1 MAELSK
7 AGNDNPATTP
17 RALKQSNAP
26 ESGTVRSGV
35 GLTAS
40 KMRLRASSSLIIAN
54 HFNQQSAIGNGQF
67 FAIFSLCFLV
77 RWLSGRKQRFAKA
90 P

>member
-7 AGNDNPATTP
+7 VGSGNPATTL
-17 RALKQSNAP
+17 RALKQLRAA

-40 KMRLRASSSLIIAN
+40 RIRLRASSSLIIAN
-54 HFNQQSAIGNGQF
+54 DFNQQSAIGNQQF
-67 FAIFSLCFLV
+67 FAIFSLCS
-77 RWLSGRKQRFAKA
+77 W
-90 P
+90 

>member
-7 AGNDNPATTP
+7 VGNGNRATTL
-17 RALKQSNAP
+17 RALKQPSAP
-26 ESGTVRSGV
+26 ESEIVRSGV

-54 HFNQQSAIGNGQF
+54 HFNQQSAIGNQQF
-67 FAIFSLCFLV
+67 FAIFSLSF
-77 RWLSGRKQRFAKA
+77 W
-90 P
+90 